1 MKTIKE
7 IAAEIFD
14 SMPISTRFSN
24 TDMQIIKKHKEV
36 LLELED
42 AFVRSFYD
50 TLYSHPQTYAILKND
65 IRSNRENILRNWWQ
79 QTINGRFDDE
89 YWEWQVFVGLIHIKK
104 KVTNPMMIAMWGWMI
119 TNLRCIL
126 ADKLNQDELNEL
138 MAAFERLAAT
148 IQSLT
153 AESFL
158 ANYIEAIESATG
170 FNNNLINRMVDIQIK
185 GMIEKKRC

>member
-1 MKTIKE
+1 MKAIKE
-7 IAAEIFD
+7 ITNEIFE

-24 TDMQIIKKHKEV
+24 TDMQLIKKHKEV
-36 LLELED
+36 LLELEG
-42 AFVRSFYD
+42 VLIQGFYD
-50 TLYSHPQTYAILKND
+50 TLYHHPKTYAILKND
-65 IRSNRENILRNWWQ
+65 NRSNRENILRNWWQ

-89 YWEWQVFVGLIHIKK
+89 YWEWQVFVGLVHIKK

-126 ADKLNQDELNEL
+126 TAKLKQNELNEL

-153 AESFL
+153 AESYL
-158 ANYIEAIESATG
+158 ANYIEAIESTTG
-170 FNNNLINRMVDIQIK
+170 FNNNLINRMVDMQINN
-185 GMIEKKRC
+185 MIEKKR